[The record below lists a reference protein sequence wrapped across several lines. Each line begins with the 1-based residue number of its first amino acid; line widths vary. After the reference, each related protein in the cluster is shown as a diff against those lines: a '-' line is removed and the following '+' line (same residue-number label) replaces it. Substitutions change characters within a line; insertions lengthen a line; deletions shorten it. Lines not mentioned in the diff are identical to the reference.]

1 MTKTNTMNHFV
12 QQARILFD
20 IQFNDEIQVTVVLW
34 RIIFIFHKSL
44 KDINDITYFI
54 TGMKTI
60 IIVFKI

>member
-1 MTKTNTMNHFV
+1 MNHFV